1 MKKEVCD
8 QLISEAER
16 VCQRLGGD
24 LYEVMNKAPQVVEKW
39 KRYYVLAQELW
50 KNARTREDL
59 TAFLLS
65 GPDPSPEELETLL
78 TFTRTVPYILRDG
91 LQSAAKSLPPPPGGR
106 PRELTPQECK
116 TICAEIGWLYGQ
128 GVELRDA
135 QKRMAQRY
143 NKGLRTIQRAWQQR
157 AKWKSEAI

>member
-8 QLISEAER
+8 QLISEAEQF
-16 VCQRLGGD
+16 CQKLGGD
-24 LYEVMNKAPQVVEKW
+24 LYEVMKKAPQVVEKW
-39 KRYYVLAQELW
+39 KRHYFLAQELW

-78 TFTRTVPYILRDG
+78 TFIRTVPYVLRDG

-106 PRELTPQECK
+106 PRGTN
-116 TICAEIGWLYGQ
+116 AA
-128 GVELRDA
+128 GVQDNLRGNRVAVRPGSGAAGCPAADGA
-135 QKRMAQRY
+135 A
-143 NKGLRTIQRAWQQR
+143 L
-157 AKWKSEAI
+157 